1 MKRTSPRTRT
11 ASETSA
17 KKRSKS
23 TLSPAKRVV
32 SRDEDPIVRLFH
44 KVAREVPAY
53 KQYLKNAGIKP
64 ADISTHDELRAVP
77 PVTKDNYLRAF
88 AYGDLFWG
96 GSLSVPHVMTSTS
109 GSSGEPFYFARS
121 AKVDEQSALIHERF
135 FLQSS
140 LSKTDS
146 TLVIVCFGMG
156 VWIGGL
162 LTYQA
167 FELLGKRGHPIS
179 VITPGINKAEI
190 FKALRLLA
198 PHYKQ
203 IILAGYPPFI
213 KDIVDEAAEAGISLR
228 KHRIAIVFAAEA
240 FTEHFRD
247 YITKKLGI
255 KNPLTDTMNI
265 YGTADLGTMATET
278 PLAILIRRLAGQK
291 PEAFKELFGSIVK
304 TPTLAQYVP
313 AFTSFEEVDGQ
324 LLISGDSAMPL
335 VRYAIGDNG
344 GVLSLQH
351 ISAVFKKHGINL
363 SKEMRTAKVPTNLT
377 QLPFVY
383 VYERKDLSTTLYGLQ
398 IYPET
403 IRETLLEETFSPF
416 VTGRFTLLT
425 KFDDNHDQYL
435 EINIEMRH
443 EKEASHTFSSHLLA
457 EIIKNLKLKNGEYKE
472 LADFLGG
479 RAEPRLMFWPHEDPM
494 YFRRDIKQKWVIRNE

>member
-1 MKRTSPRTRT
+1 MKKTSSRTRA
-11 ASETSA
+11 ASTSQL
-17 KKRSKS
+17 KKRSRPTAHAVKRS
-23 TLSPAKRVV
+23 TP
-32 SRDEDPIVRLFH
+32 RDDEPTLRLFH
-44 KVAREVPAY
+44 KAARDVPAY
-53 KQYLKNAGIKP
+53 KQYLKSVGIKS
-64 ADISTHDELRAVP
+64 ADITTLDELRAIP
-77 PVTKDNYLRAF
+77 PITKDNYLRA
-88 AYGDLFWG
+88 YLYEDLFWG

-109 GSSGEPFYFARS
+109 GSTGEPFYFARS

-344 GVLSLQH
+344 GVLSLSR
-351 ISAVFKKHGINL
+351 ISTVLKKHGINL
-363 SKEMRTAKVPTNLT
+363 SKEIKAAKVPSNLT

-443 EKEASHTFSSHLLA
+443 EKEASQAFSSHLLA
-457 EIIKNLKLKNGEYKE
+457 EVIKNLKLKNGEYKE
-472 LADFLGG
+472 LANFLGG
-479 RAEPRLMFWPHEDPM
+479 RAEPRLMFWQHEDPT
-494 YFRRDIKQKWVIRNE
+494 YFRRDIKQKWVIKSN